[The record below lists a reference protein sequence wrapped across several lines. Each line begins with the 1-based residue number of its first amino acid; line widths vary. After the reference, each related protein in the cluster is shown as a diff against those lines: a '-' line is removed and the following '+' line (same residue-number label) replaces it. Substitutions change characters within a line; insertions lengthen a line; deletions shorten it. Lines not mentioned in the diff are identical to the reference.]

1 MLMQIFYFLL
11 LVALF
16 ILLGKSADFLIDGSR
31 ALGAKLKIK
40 TIHLGFI
47 LGILTTT
54 PELFI
59 GINTVLEN
67 VQAISFGNLA
77 GGIII
82 LLGFIM
88 GLNIVLRK
96 NIEIADGVEPP
107 LLLFVAFLLIMPLI
121 FILDGK
127 INSLEGV
134 ILILTYIAIVIYWF
148 KRRSGGRNTKIQKD
162 SKTQWAVVYFIIGII
177 GIVFLS
183 RFIVDVTLALLEGL
197 RISKLMIGV
206 IVFSIGTNLPEI
218 IVVFESWRKKIKTL
232 ALGNLIGSAMANILV
247 IGALAVFSPINVVI
261 NESFIVFFITFIV
274 VVGLFVFFSYTKKKL
289 QLWEGATLILIYLF
303 FVLFEFLLIGVV

>member
-59 GINTVLEN
+59 GINTVLED

-107 LLLFVAFLLIMPLI
+107 FLLFVAFFLIMPLI

-127 INSLEGV
+127 INFLEGA

-247 IGALAVFSPINVVI
+247 IGTLAVFSPINIVI